1 MSLYGKGGSGMRQPS
16 IDAAFRLVTA
26 GAAVFIL
33 ILLLAMFIILSQ
45 NAWPS
50 IRRFGLDFLISKEW
64 NPVTSQFGALTTI
77 IGTLVSTILAMLLSL
92 PVAIGVAIFLTELSP
107 ASLRPVFGMA
117 IELLAAIPSIIY
129 GMWGLFVLAPFVSD
143 YIQPFLG
150 KYLGFLPL
158 FQGPPMGIGMLT
170 AGIVLAVMILPF
182 MASIIRDVFLMT
194 PKVLKESAYGLGATM
209 WEVVSQVV
217 LPYGIRG
224 MIGGVLLGL
233 GRALGETMAVTFVI
247 GNAHE
252 LSLSLFSPGNTIA
265 STLANEFTE
274 ASEKIYLSALIE
286 LGLVLFLI
294 TFIVLGVAE
303 WWLNYN
309 ATKGRKA

>member
-1 MSLYGKGGSGMRQPS
+1 MRLPAF
-16 IDAAFRLVTA
+16 DAVFRLTTG
-26 GAAVFIL
+26 GAAIFIL
-33 ILLLAMFIILSQ
+33 ILLFAMLLVLFR

-50 IRRFGLDFLISKEW
+50 ISRFGLGFLISTEW

-77 IGTLVSTILAMLLSL
+77 VGTMVSTILAMLLSV

-129 GMWGLFVLAPFVSD
+129 GMWGLFVLAPIVSD

-194 PKVLKESAYGLGATM
+194 PRVLKESAYGLGATT

-224 MIGGVLLGL
+224 VIGGLLLGL
-233 GRALGETMAVTFVI
+233 GRALGETMAITFVI

-252 LSLSLFSPGNTIA
+252 LSLSLFAPGNTIA
-265 STLANEFTE
+265 STLAKLYE
-274 ASEKIYLSALIE
+274 
-286 LGLVLFLI
+286 G
-294 TFIVLGVAE
+294 
-303 WWLNYN
+303 
-309 ATKGRKA
+309 